1 MTAESGTR
9 RLTLA
14 HKGGIHARP
23 ALAIVKTVQQFHSKV
38 RLRAGDR
45 EGDAA
50 EILQLLSMGVPQG
63 AEIILS
69 AEGPDA
75 EQVLG
80 ALVRLFED
88 DFGMS

>member
-1 MTAESGTR
+1 MTTPSGTR
-9 RLTLA
+9 RLILA

-38 RLRAGDR
+38 RLRAGDQ

-63 AEIILS
+63 AEVTLS

-75 EQVLG
+75 EDVLD
-80 ALVRLFED
+80 ALVKLFDD
-88 DFGMS
+88 DFGM

>member
-1 MTAESGTR
+1 MTTPSGTR
-9 RLTLA
+9 RLILA

-38 RLRAGDR
+38 RLRAGDQ
-45 EGDAA
+45 EGNAG

-63 AEIILS
+63 VEITLL

-75 EQVLG
+75 EDVLD
-80 ALVRLFED
+80 ALVKLFGD
-88 DFGMS
+88 DFGM